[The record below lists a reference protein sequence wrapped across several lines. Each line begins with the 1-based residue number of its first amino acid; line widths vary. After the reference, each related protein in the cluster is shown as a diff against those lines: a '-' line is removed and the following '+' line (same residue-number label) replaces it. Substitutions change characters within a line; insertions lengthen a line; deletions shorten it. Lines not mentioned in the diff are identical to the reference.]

1 MRLVRSLAS
10 VDGERAPLV
19 ETRMLLM
26 VNRMI
31 AQLTLLLLL
40 ASLPAIALAEELYVQ
55 HQNVVYA
62 EEHGVGLLLDVF
74 VPTGQKNGR
83 GIIDVAS
90 GAWHSDRGK
99 IRDHEKAKVFP
110 LLCGKGFTVFAV
122 RPGSVTKFSAPEMLG
137 NLKAGIRWVKEHAS
151 EYEIDAN
158 QLGLMGASAGGH
170 LASLAAVTADD
181 STRVKAV
188 GVFFP
193 PTDFL
198 DYGGKRLDQSPEG
211 SIGKLTRALAFP
223 PGLAEG
229 RTPEEITA
237 ALAAISPAR
246 LVEAGA
252 SPYLTIH
259 GDADPVVPLQQSQR
273 MVEALHEKG
282 IAAELIV
289 KPGGGHPWP
298 TLNEEVAVMADWFV
312 GQLVDK

>member
-1 MRLVRSLAS
+1 
-10 VDGERAPLV
+10 
-19 ETRMLLM
+19 M
-26 VNRMI
+26 VHRMI
-31 AQLTLLLLL
+31 AHLTLLLLL
-40 ASLPAIALAEELYVQ
+40 TRLPVVVAEEPYVQ
-55 HQNVVYA
+55 HQNIVYTEA
-62 EEHGVGLLLDVF
+62 HGVGLLLDAF

-99 IRDHEKAKVFP
+99 IRDHEKAQVFRIM
-110 LLCGKGFTVFAV
+110 CEKGFTVFAV
-122 RPGSVTKFSAPEMLG
+122 RPGSLTKFSAREMLG
-137 NLKAGIRWVKEHAS
+137 NVNAGIRWVKEHAA
-151 EYEIDAN
+151 EYELDAN

-188 GVFFP
+188 AVFFP

-211 SIGKLTRALAFP
+211 RMGELTRALAFP
-223 PGLAEG
+223 PGQATG
-229 RTPEEITA
+229 KTPEEITA
-237 ALAAISPAR
+237 ALTAISPAR
-246 LVEAGA
+246 LVEAGV

-273 MVEALHEKG
+273 MVEALQGKG
-282 IAAELIV
+282 VSADLIV
-289 KPGGGHPWP
+289 KPGGVHPWP